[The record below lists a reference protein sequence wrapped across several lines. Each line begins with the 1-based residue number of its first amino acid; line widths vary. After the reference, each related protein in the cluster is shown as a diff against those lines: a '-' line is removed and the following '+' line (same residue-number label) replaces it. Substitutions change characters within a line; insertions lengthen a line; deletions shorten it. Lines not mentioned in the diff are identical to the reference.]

1 MRAAAA
7 PAGQKSRREE
17 IMEAALRIFYQKGFY
32 PMKMEEVAQ
41 AAGIGKGTVY
51 EYFRSKEELMAAAID
66 FEFAAVEAKVTE
78 AMNRETSMTDKLAA
92 LVATVIRHQQSQ
104 KDIVKVS
111 FQEISG
117 CMQELQ
123 QILDR
128 RNELY
133 LQQINSLLR
142 QKAEQGEIRNVE
154 PQLFFGMLMGALF
167 GLSRSLKRNEAEG
180 ISFDCHGLDPQEKG
194 RQIAELLMH
203 GLAGKSS

>member
-117 CMQELQ
+117 CMQKLQ

-142 QKAEQGEIRNVE
+142 QKAEQERSVTW
-154 PQLFFGMLMGALF
+154 
-167 GLSRSLKRNEAEG
+167 SRSFFSA
-180 ISFDCHGLDPQEKG
+180 C
-194 RQIAELLMH
+194 
-203 GLAGKSS
+203 